1 MYKDTKGEAM
11 QVSGMSKQYVFQSP
25 YSNQVQIGRLDTTSS
40 SEQST
45 TNTTEQSQANTTNE
59 SKTFADSKAF
69 QETLTK
75 EVPKIEN
82 SDNLLNIYA

>member
-1 MYKDTKGEAM
+1 M

-45 TNTTEQSQANTTNE
+45 TNTTEQAQTNTTNE
-59 SKTFADSKAF
+59 QKTFVDSKAF
-69 QETLTK
+69 QETQTK
-75 EVPKIEN
+75 EVPQIEN
-82 SDNLLNIYA
+82 SDNLLNLYA